1 MALTT
6 FDIARRL
13 EQQPEI
19 SVLEVL
25 EISSSD
31 LVDRFMDRIEEK
43 MDYLEDELGDDD
55 YE

>member
-1 MALTT
+1 MSLTI

-25 EISSSD
+25 EITSSE
-31 LVDRFMDRIEEK
+31 LVDRFMDKIEDR